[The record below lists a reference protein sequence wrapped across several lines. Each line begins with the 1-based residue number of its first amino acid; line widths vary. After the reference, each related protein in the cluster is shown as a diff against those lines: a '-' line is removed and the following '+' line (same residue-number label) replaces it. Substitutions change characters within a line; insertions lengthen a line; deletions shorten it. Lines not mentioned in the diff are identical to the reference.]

1 MYYYQRTGIELKSA
15 YVGKYAR
22 EMGHPDNQVVVHN
35 SAATDKIPT
44 GTIINSSKGWYDA
57 GDYNKYIV
65 NSGISMYTLL
75 ALYEDFPEYSKT
87 LKLNIPE
94 SDNNIPDL
102 LDEINWNLRWMLTM
116 QDPNDGGVYHK
127 LTNANFD
134 GSVRPVDAVTPRY
147 VIQKTTAATLDFAAV
162 MAQASRIYK
171 SFEKEMPGLADSC
184 LKASINAY
192 AWAKSNPNILYIQ
205 SELKNPA
212 ITTGAYDDNQ
222 VSDEFFW
229 AASELLIATNDI
241 KYFNDIHFD
250 KIEDQILRIPDWQNV
265 GTLGIYSLLRSSTT
279 VQFTSN
285 KNIIH
290 SLSVLKLKFL
300 DFAKT
305 LEKKSTAS
313 AYGVPMGTYSND
325 FVWGS
330 NAVAGNES
338 VLLTKAFLLTNDPK
352 LLEAAQANV
361 DYLLGRNAVGY
372 CFVTGFGDK
381 SPKNPH
387 HRPSESDD
395 IAEPIPGMVVGG
407 PNPGQQDLVHCPNKK
422 YPSNLPAMSYI
433 DEQCSY
439 ASNEIAI
446 NWNAP
451 FAYSVNALESLK

>member
-1 MYYYQRTGIELKSA
+1 
-15 YVGKYAR
+15 
-22 EMGHPDNQVVVHN
+22 
-35 SAATDKIPT
+35 
-44 GTIINSSKGWYDA
+44 
-57 GDYNKYIV
+57 
-65 NSGISMYTLL
+65 MYTLL
-75 ALYEDFPEYSKT
+75 ALFEDFPEYAKT
-87 LKLNIPE
+87 INLNIPE
-94 SDNNIPDL
+94 SNNNTPDL

-134 GSVRPVDAVTPRY
+134 GSVRPVDAVSPRY

-171 SFEKEMPGLADSC
+171 NFEKEMPGLADSC

-192 AWAKSNPNILYIQ
+192 AWAKINSNVLYIQ
-205 SELKNPA
+205 SELNNPP

-222 VSDEFFW
+222 VNDEFFW
-229 AASELLIATNDI
+229 AASELFIATGDL
-241 KYFNDIHFD
+241 KYFNDINMD
-250 KIEDQILRIPDWQNV
+250 KMAEQMIRIPDWQNV
-265 GTLGIYSLLRSSTT
+265 GTLGVYSLLRSSTT
-279 VQFTSN
+279 AKFAYD
-285 KNIIH
+285 KNVIH
-290 SLSVLKLKFL
+290 ALSVLKLKFL
-300 DFAKT
+300 DFAKS
-305 LEKKSTAS
+305 LEKKAVES

-338 VLLTKAFLLTNDPK
+338 VLLIKAYLMTNDIK
-352 LLEAAQANV
+352 LLEAAKANV

-395 IAEPIPGMVVGG
+395 IVEPIPGMVVGG
-407 PNPGQQDLVHCPNKK
+407 PNPGQQDLIHCPNKK
-422 YPSNLPAMSYI
+422 YPSNLPALSYI

-451 FAYSVNALESLK
+451 FAYSVNALESIK